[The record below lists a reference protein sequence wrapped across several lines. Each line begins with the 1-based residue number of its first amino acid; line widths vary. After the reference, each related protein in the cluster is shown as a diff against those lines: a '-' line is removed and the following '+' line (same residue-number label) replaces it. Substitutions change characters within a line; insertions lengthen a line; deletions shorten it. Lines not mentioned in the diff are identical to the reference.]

1 MTSDALSG
9 LIMLAVAASI
19 LFLGLWIY
27 VLLPADMAS
36 DRHRSAFGWVLV
48 SLMFSPLLA
57 CLLLWLLGDNPN
69 QPDRAD

>member
-1 MTSDALSG
+1 MTADALSG

-36 DRHRSAFGWVLV
+36 YRHRSAFGWVLV